1 MSLSA
6 LLALGLIGLWL
17 YLRGGAAARERD
29 RLGPDGA
36 ALFDL
41 ARAGVDLSVP
51 LDLTFHLL
59 LPAREAAERCADAL
73 GQSPFRVSVTPDDET
88 EGWRC
93 LATRT
98 MTPTEPAVREV
109 RTALEDLA
117 ARHGGGC
124 DGWEVRFPAAPDA
137 SA

>member
-1 MSLSA
+1 MSLG
-6 LLALGLIGLWL
+6 LLFALGAIGLWL
-17 YLRGGAAARERD
+17 YLRGAAATRERD

-41 ARAGVDLSVP
+41 ARAGVDLTVP

-73 GQSPFRVSVTPDDET
+73 GLSPFRVSVTQDEDGA
-88 EGWRC
+88 GWRC

-98 MTPTEPAVREV
+98 MTPTEPALREA
-109 RTALEDLA
+109 RTALEALA
-117 ARHGGGC
+117 ASHGGEC
-124 DGWEVRFPAAPDA
+124 DGWEVRFPAGPDA
-137 SA
+137 TA